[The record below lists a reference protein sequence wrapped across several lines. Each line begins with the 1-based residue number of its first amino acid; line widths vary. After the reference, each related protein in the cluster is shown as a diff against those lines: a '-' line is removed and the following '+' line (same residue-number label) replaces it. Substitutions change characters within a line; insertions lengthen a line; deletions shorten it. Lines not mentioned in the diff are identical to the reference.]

1 LTPQSEPPTDDLTR
15 RAWEAYLRQELTAPA
30 AALAE
35 YARGLAATAAGAGD
49 GEVAESAARI
59 AARAEHLLVA
69 VRTLTGP
76 DAADLARRDPAHWRA
91 VRHDLR
97 ADAGYIVMAC
107 EDVAEAAP
115 LGLADALAPDVAHT
129 LAAARRVI
137 ELIDAVVRFGQNPSA
152 TSPVTDPVRDML
164 ARLPSTMA
172 GTSAGTDRSLTGRIL
187 VVDDNEYGR
196 DLVARMLAQQ
206 GHEVEV
212 VPGGEAAQ
220 DRLAD
225 PDLPPVDLVLLDV
238 MMPGMTGPELLR
250 SLKADPQL
258 WHLPVIMVSALG
270 EDDSVL
276 ACIAA
281 GAEDYLTRP
290 IRPELLRA
298 RIAGCLEKKRLRDR
312 EAEYQARI
320 DSLVRAIFPP
330 AVVREWEQT
339 GTIRPRRYEQVG
351 VLFLDVV
358 GFTAFSERFRDDP
371 AAVVRPLQQLVQR
384 FEDTVRR
391 HGVQKVKTIGDGFLA
406 VAGLPDPDP
415 NPAAT
420 LVRCGLDLI
429 DDAATHP
436 AGWPVRVGVH
446 VGPVVAGVLGK
457 VQFSFDVW
465 GHTVNAANRVEGHG
479 RPGVVTLSADAW
491 QLLGGS
497 AIGSPR
503 EVEARGIGVITV
515 WDFERWTRR

>member
-1 LTPQSEPPTDDLTR
+1 
-15 RAWEAYLRQELTAPA
+15 LTAPA

-35 YARGLAATAAGAGD
+35 YARGLTAAVVALEDAELEDQAGK
-49 GEVAESAARI
+49 I
-59 AARAEHLLVA
+59 ADRADHLLVA
-69 VRTLTGP
+69 VQTLTAP
-76 DAADLARRDPAHWRA
+76 DAADLARRDPALWRA

-107 EDVAEAAP
+107 EDIAEATP
-115 LGLADALAPDVAHT
+115 PELASHLAPDVSHT
-129 LAAARRVI
+129 LSAARRVI

-164 ARLPSTMA
+164 ARLPSA
-172 GTSAGTDRSLTGRIL
+172 VAETSAGKEAFLTGRIL
-187 VVDDNEYGR
+187 VVDDNEFGR

-212 VPGGEAAQ
+212 VASAETGQ
-220 DRLAD
+220 DRLSD
-225 PDLPPVDLVLLDV
+225 PNQPPVDLVLLDV

-290 IRPELLRA
+290 VRPELLRA

-330 AVVREWEQT
+330 AVVREWEHT

-358 GFTAFSERFRDDP
+358 GFTAYSERFRDDP
-371 AAVVRPLQQLVQR
+371 AAVVRPLQELVQR
-384 FEDTVRR
+384 FEDTVCR
-391 HGVQKVKTIGDGFLA
+391 HGVQKIKTIGDGFLA

-429 DDAATHP
+429 ADAARHP
-436 AGWPVRVGVH
+436 AGWSVRVGVH
-446 VGPVVAGVLGK
+446 IGPVVAGVLGK

-465 GHTVNAANRVEGHG
+465 GHTVNAANRVEGLG
-479 RPGVVTLSADAW
+479 RPGFVTLSDEAW
-491 QLLGGS
+491 QLLGRS
-497 AIGSPR
+497 AVGERR
-503 EVEARGIGVITV
+503 EVEARGIGTIMV
-515 WDFERWTRR
+515 WDFERWAGGGK